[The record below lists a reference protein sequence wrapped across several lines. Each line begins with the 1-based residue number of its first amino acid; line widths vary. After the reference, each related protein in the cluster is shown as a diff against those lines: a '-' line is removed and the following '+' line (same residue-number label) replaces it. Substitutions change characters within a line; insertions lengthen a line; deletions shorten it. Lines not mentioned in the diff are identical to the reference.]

1 MYINV
6 AVHYVRPKQVA
17 YVRETLQAIIR
28 EVVHSQGLDL
38 EVDPSLVSE
47 LHFLVLEISDGVF
60 LKRSIVPELTSK
72 K

>member
-28 EVVHSQGLDL
+28 DVIHSQELDL
-38 EVDPSLVSE
+38 EIDPS
-47 LHFLVLEISDGVF
+47 
-60 LKRSIVPELTSK
+60 IVRLTCWK
-72 K
+72 KFYI